1 MKLLK
6 SSSSPFLI
14 AIAALLL
21 CSCARQA
28 QLPNVEKYKTKR
40 KLFVAWNEDTLNSY
54 HLIAFADR
62 TFYYG
67 IRKIDSL
74 GNESQRAYVGK
85 IKYEDESIYLK
96 FKGKN
101 PPEDLNPILIK
112 EVSGTYLIQYFN
124 NSKARYFLRLN
135 YAHHRF

>member
-1 MKLLK
+1 LKPLK
-6 SSSSPFLI
+6 SFSSPFLI
-14 AIAALLL
+14 AIVVLFL
-21 CSCARQA
+21 CSCARQT
-28 QLPNVEKYKTKR
+28 QLQNVEKYKTKR

-54 HLIAFADR
+54 HLIAFADH

-67 IRKIDSL
+67 IRIIDSS
-74 GNESQRAYVGK
+74 GNESQRVYVGK

-101 PPEDLNPILIK
+101 PPEDLNPVLIR

-124 NSKARYFLRLN
+124 NSKTRYFLRLD
-135 YAHHRF
+135 YFRHRF